1 MPTRTWPESA
11 VILERVRP
19 PLSVVRP
26 VAEPALVS
34 GGDVYDA
41 RLIDGLRERGE
52 VVHDIQVA
60 GAWPRPDEVARA
72 RLDAALRDGDGP
84 VLLDGLV
91 ACGVPEVVVPHA
103 ARRPLAV
110 LVHLPLGEESPDLDT
125 GEGEVLRA
133 ARAVLVTSP
142 WAARRLRE
150 RHGVDAAV
158 APPGV
163 DPAPLASGT
172 DGAHRLLCLGAVTPT
187 KGQDLLVDA
196 LAALPAPPWTLD
208 LVGPTDRDPAFVAA
222 LRAAIARHGLAGR
235 VHLHGPR
242 HGAGLDAFWS
252 ATDLLVAPSR
262 TETYGMVVT
271 EALARGIPVLASSAG
286 GLPDTLANGGV
297 LTPAEDVPALVA
309 SLDRWFAEPRHRN
322 GRRISARSRRCR
334 LLPWTQTSRR
344 VAQVLATLL
353 ADPAGG

>member
-1 MPTRTWPESA
+1 MPVLHA
-11 VILERVRP
+11 VLPADVDD
-19 PLSVVRP
+19 
-26 VAEPALVS
+26 PALVS
-34 GGDVYDA
+34 GGNVYD
-41 RLIDGLRERGE
+41 RRVLDGLRAEGWT
-52 VVHDIQVA
+52 VHEHPLP
-60 GAWPRPDEVARA
+60 GAWPRPDDAARA
-72 RLDAALRDGDGP
+72 RLDAALGKTDGP

-103 ARRPLAV
+103 ARRRLAV
-110 LVHLPLGEESPDLDT
+110 LVHLPLGEESPDLDAR
-125 GEGEVLRA
+125 EGEVLRA
-133 ARAVLVTSP
+133 AHAVLVTSP
-142 WAARRLRE
+142 WAAGRLRE
-150 RHGVDAAV
+150 KHGVDAIV

-163 DPAPLASGT
+163 DPAPLAPGT

-196 LAALPAPPWTLD
+196 LAALPHHSWTLD

-222 LRAAIARHGLAGR
+222 LRTAIARDGLAGR

-242 HGAGLDAFWS
+242 HGADLAAIWR

-286 GLPDTLANGGV
+286 GLPETLANGGV

-309 SLDRWFAEPRHRN
+309 SLDRWFAEPAHRN
-322 GRRISARSRRCR
+322 GRRISAISRRCR

-353 ADPAGG
+353 ADPSPG

>member
-1 MPTRTWPESA
+1 MPVLHA
-11 VILERVRP
+11 VLPADVDD
-19 PLSVVRP
+19 
-26 VAEPALVS
+26 PALVS
-34 GGDVYDA
+34 GGNVYD
-41 RLIDGLRERGE
+41 RRVLDGLRAEGWT
-52 VVHDIQVA
+52 VHEHPLP
-60 GAWPRPDEVARA
+60 GAWPRPDEAARA

-110 LVHLPLGEESPDLDT
+110 LVHLPLGEESPDLDA

-133 ARAVLVTSP
+133 ADAVLATSP
-142 WAARRLRE
+142 WGARRLQ

-163 DPAPLASGT
+163 DPAPLAPGT

-187 KGQDLLVDA
+187 KGQDLLVHA
-196 LAALPAPPWTLD
+196 LAALPGPPWALD

-242 HGAGLDAFWS
+242 HGADLDAFWR

-286 GLPDTLANGGV
+286 GLPDTLANVGV

-334 LLPWTQTSRR
+334 LHGWTQTSRR
-344 VAQVLATLL
+344 VARVLATLL
-353 ADPAGG
+353 ADPSPG